1 MGQQGWSTSVKSKRP
16 PRAAVTLLCLSLFLF
31 SGGCS
36 REEAPETTVSKKII
50 LPIEQS
56 PQLSSK
62 RAPTEGSKENAGISS
77 PATPAEHHPVGQ
89 ENAQPPLLVLDSTA
103 ETLPPENER
112 PKVYRVRE
120 GDTLFHIAGLKE
132 VYGDPLKWTSLFR
145 LNMDTLDGDL
155 TDGTFERRALPKGL
169 TLKIRTSS
177 EEKKRPGEKAGARYA
192 INVVSSTRHR
202 DIVPVALTLM
212 KNGYFAYVARA
223 EIKGEEWVRL
233 RVGFFE
239 DFPAANL
246 ESQRVSTLLNGR
258 ETWLVQVSEE
268 ELEEF
273 SEHR

>member
-1 MGQQGWSTSVKSKRP
+1 MGQQGWSTAGKSKRP
-16 PRAAVTLLCLSLFLF
+16 PNAAVTLLCLMLFFF

-56 PQLSSK
+56 PPLSSK
-62 RAPTEGSKENAGISS
+62 RAPTE
-77 PATPAEHHPVGQ
+77 
-89 ENAQPPLLVLDSTA
+89 PPPPVLDPIA
-103 ETLPPENER
+103 ETLPPESER

-177 EEKKRPGEKAGARYA
+177 EEKKKRDGKAGARYA

-202 DIVPVALTLM
+202 DIVPDALNLM
-212 KNGYFAYVARA
+212 KNGYFVYVARA

-239 DFPAANL
+239 DFPGANL
-246 ESQRVSTLLNGR
+246 ERQRVSTLLNGR